1 VRTLDA
7 VKSSQTR
14 FIVDNKRSTAPVNA
28 KTNIGNLANIQRLE
42 NNIYN
47 QINEKRH
54 RKKERLNIFNLN
66 EEYMFTNPGLN

>member
-1 VRTLDA
+1 VPTHAAVRN
-7 VKSSQTR
+7 SQTR
-14 FIVDNKRSTAPVNA
+14 FMLGNKRSTATVNA
-28 KTNIGNLANIQRLE
+28 KVSIGNLANIQRLE